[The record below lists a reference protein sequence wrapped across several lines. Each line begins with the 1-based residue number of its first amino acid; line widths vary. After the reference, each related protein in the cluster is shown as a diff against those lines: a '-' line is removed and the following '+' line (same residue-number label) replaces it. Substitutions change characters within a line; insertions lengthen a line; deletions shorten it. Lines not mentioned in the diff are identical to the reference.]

1 MPSTIDAFLVHA
13 SVHPIRNGIGRW
25 LGRVRGCQMRR
36 GNGHPWDRIDL
47 DVIARLE
54 SVDGKWNGD
63 RRKQIRDI

>member
-1 MPSTIDAFLVHA
+1 
-13 SVHPIRNGIGRW
+13 
-25 LGRVRGCQMRR
+25 MRR